1 MSEHSASPAR
11 RRSSI
16 SDAPSTADEAI
27 AQLEQYAALVA
38 RLESENSVLTAQ
50 RDRARAE
57 GESLREQAMAQ
68 VKGLQKSARAKDEAL
83 KKLRAELKSAAAV
96 TAERVAAQ
104 DARSAQAEATRA
116 DLARALARV
125 QELEDRQKL
134 QARAYRKQRA
144 ELLRLRDI
152 AEKDI
157 ETAES
162 QANILAEAEARAYT
176 AEQNR
181 LDEVARAHAELEELQ
196 ASARADI
203 ERARAEAED
212 QQTEMDRVRKEL
224 ASTKAA
230 LQHITEEHTRAQV
243 AMEKERRGR
252 HELVSKVQHDA
263 SAQHKKLARRVTK
276 LSAELAA
283 CNESLSMEK
292 QGAARANA
300 EMLKLL
306 ASVEA
311 AETKLKAEV
320 AARAAEAKE
329 HLKVVA
335 QLESEHCE
343 HAENLRRLS
352 ENREAAL
359 LSQHEY
365 EQRQLG
371 TLSPQKALSTSS
383 SPPNLTND
391 RTQLVLVNAERQQ
404 GTDALSL
411 DEVAPKSLKDPRQ
424 LHLESVLDAV
434 QAEVSMLKTSNERKE
449 KELETVRRQH
459 EMQMRNVREKTEMRI
474 GNLLQRLEE
483 RHKKSLAENVP
494 VEGEERKGE
503 STTSCASTKPTVA
516 NGSRV
521 SAMTLETTT
530 AAAKAGAPSSSSS
543 SSTTTIMSKDYADE
557 LREKYRQTLHELS
570 VSRAGAER
578 LMAERASFSS
588 QVASMDAQLKAMH
601 DLVKQLERARDAA
614 STQHE
619 NERKLLE
626 KQVVRLVQGV
636 RKCKAQ
642 LMKRRDQVA
651 RLKSNFIKF
660 RDSMT
665 RQGGARAAHIYNH
678 SSLLLLANGGGLM
691 YQTPPGTPSRKA
703 LPQRDGN
710 GGRALPYSPSGLF
723 YNPMTLQLST
733 PNNEHAGGNVG
744 RRRYRSGTPL
754 IASSIQGG
762 KDLGGHNRLFIPL
775 PRCASANLQF
785 STTASTIWRA
795 SLSSMECPHPGTSTT
810 LRQFSPPRQRAV
822 CKPASIGMNLSSI
835 PCTTIAGTR
844 QPFSAVSLPLPS
856 CHAML
861 AICLPNALPRD
872 SGESHLF
879 CNSRRP
885 RANARRFFSPPF
897 HVALSALGF

>member
-320 AARAAEAKE
+320 AARAA
-329 HLKVVA
+329 VP
-335 QLESEHCE
+335 
-343 HAENLRRLS
+343 ENL
-352 ENREAAL
+352 
-359 LSQHEY
+359 
-365 EQRQLG
+365 G
-371 TLSPQKALSTSS
+371 
-383 SPPNLTND
+383 
-391 RTQLVLVNAERQQ
+391 
-404 GTDALSL
+404 
-411 DEVAPKSLKDPRQ
+411 
-424 LHLESVLDAV
+424 
-434 QAEVSMLKTSNERKE
+434 
-449 KELETVRRQH
+449 
-459 EMQMRNVREKTEMRI
+459 
-474 GNLLQRLEE
+474 
-483 RHKKSLAENVP
+483 
-494 VEGEERKGE
+494 
-503 STTSCASTKPTVA
+503 
-516 NGSRV
+516 
-521 SAMTLETTT
+521 
-530 AAAKAGAPSSSSS
+530 
-543 SSTTTIMSKDYADE
+543 
-557 LREKYRQTLHELS
+557 
-570 VSRAGAER
+570 
-578 LMAERASFSS
+578 
-588 QVASMDAQLKAMH
+588 
-601 DLVKQLERARDAA
+601 
-614 STQHE
+614 
-619 NERKLLE
+619 
-626 KQVVRLVQGV
+626 
-636 RKCKAQ
+636 
-642 LMKRRDQVA
+642 
-651 RLKSNFIKF
+651 
-660 RDSMT
+660 
-665 RQGGARAAHIYNH
+665 
-678 SSLLLLANGGGLM
+678 
-691 YQTPPGTPSRKA
+691 
-703 LPQRDGN
+703 
-710 GGRALPYSPSGLF
+710 
-723 YNPMTLQLST
+723 
-733 PNNEHAGGNVG
+733 
-744 RRRYRSGTPL
+744 
-754 IASSIQGG
+754 
-762 KDLGGHNRLFIPL
+762 
-775 PRCASANLQF
+775 
-785 STTASTIWRA
+785 
-795 SLSSMECPHPGTSTT
+795 
-810 LRQFSPPRQRAV
+810 
-822 CKPASIGMNLSSI
+822 
-835 PCTTIAGTR
+835 
-844 QPFSAVSLPLPS
+844 
-856 CHAML
+856 
-861 AICLPNALPRD
+861 
-872 SGESHLF
+872 
-879 CNSRRP
+879 
-885 RANARRFFSPPF
+885 
-897 HVALSALGF
+897 